1 MEGRTRKMKPVIL
14 DIKAKP
20 YVESVIKVY
29 KRMKKYGCPEREIV
43 QYFVLENVAV
53 FNDVNGINRYNFL
66 KAVQE
71 NNGYE
76 MFRNAMFIYDIATEF
91 LKIEYKRK

>member
-1 MEGRTRKMKPVIL
+1 MKPVIL

-20 YVESVIKVY
+20 YVESVVKLY
-29 KRMKKYGCPEREIV
+29 RRMKSTNFTEREIV
-43 QYFVLENVAV
+43 QYFVIENVAV

>member
-1 MEGRTRKMKPVIL
+1 MKSVIL

-29 KRMKKYGCPEREIV
+29 ELMKKDNCKEREIV
-43 QYFVLENVAV
+43 EYFVLENVAV

-76 MFRNAMFIYDIATEF
+76 MFRNAMFIYNIATGIFEIGYTKN
-91 LKIEYKRK
+91 LVSIT

>member
-1 MEGRTRKMKPVIL
+1 MKPVIL

-20 YVESVIKVY
+20 YVESVIKAY
-29 KRMKKYGCPEREIV
+29 ERMKSTNFTEREIV
-43 QYFVLENVAV
+43 EYFILENVAV

-76 MFRNAMFIYDIATEF
+76 MCRNAMFIYDIATGFFEV
-91 LKIEYKRK
+91 EYKRS